1 MVNGIS
7 NSSYLYGN
15 HESNTLEN
23 KNNNMTSGIIGSKEE
38 CQTCKNRK
46 YQDGSSENVS
56 YKSPTHLSPSA
67 ANSAVRAHENE
78 HVANA
83 YTKAAQN
90 NGTVINASVK
100 IKTAV
105 CPECGETYVSGGV
118 TNTLIKYSNKD
129 NPYQQQKKSSAASA
143 LTGKNLDYEV

>member
-1 MVNGIS
+1 MINGIS
-7 NSSYLYGN
+7 NSSYLYRN
-15 HESNTLEN
+15 YDNNALEN
-23 KNNNMTSGIIGSKEE
+23 KNKNLANGINDSKEE

-56 YKSPTHLSPSA
+56 YKSPTHLSPSTA
-67 ANSAVRAHENE
+67 GSAVRAHENE

-118 TNTLIKYSNKD
+118 TNTLIKYSNED
-129 NPYQQQKKSSAASA
+129 NPYQQQKKSNASSDII
-143 LTGKNLDYEV
+143 GKNLDYAV